1 MVVRFEPT
9 RVELVETHPECNEIL
24 RRTGWM
30 DFFDELKGNN
40 MEVTRLFSQTFDGQ
54 QA

>member
-1 MVVRFEPT
+1 MVMIFKPT

-30 DFFDELKGNN
+30 DLFDELKGNN
-40 MEVTRLFSQTFDGQ
+40 MEATMLFS
-54 QA
+54 